1 MRSTHWGY
9 TPDFLDDMLKEI
21 DMDSLLIDVQNE
33 LTEYEQ
39 RLYDDLYQ
47 KKKDISQIALE
58 QNITESNVRK
68 RKLRLKNKII
78 QLVKKHLE
86 KFYAE
91 I

>member
-1 MRSTHWGY
+1 
-9 TPDFLDDMLKEI
+9 MLKEI